1 MRKNLKR
8 LIVVVLFV
16 ICYLGIATTANAA
29 TFIREGKVPDCD
41 EEDFDITVKTPG
53 LYVLF
58 LQTESEFEDEDEDVD
73 FDYSIYRDNEDYYYS
88 SDLYWEDSFTL
99 KKDHIYFCYKYIDKP
114 GKYNYW
120 LENDADFTNIK
131 YELYLYSGFPEK
143 VIVNDITL
151 EVTKSKPIVFNN
163 TPTDSFF
170 GTTDYKMSNSSICSI
185 TADKNM
191 NLTVHGDK
199 VGKTRVTLYSANNEM
214 VSFNV
219 NVVNPKVPRFKEKKV
234 TLCKGDKYTN
244 PLYTS
249 SKIKWSSSN
258 KKVATVN
265 SKGKVT
271 AKSIGRTTIT
281 AKVGKK
287 KYSYKVKVEYQYPN
301 FNVSLDSYNTRG
313 NYFVAEFK
321 NYSNKPLT
329 IYSSGAKALDD
340 NFKSYDRNLRL
351 TSSTIKIRP
360 KSKMKVKFYVKGRV
374 TWYNVKD
381 FTIYYKFKFDDRTY
395 NGRFWYAGDSSAFK
409 IGKKWYY
416 TY

>member
-1 MRKNLKR
+1 MRKKLKR
-8 LIVVVLFV
+8 FIGVAFFV
-16 ICYLGIATTANAA
+16 ICFLGIATTANAA
-29 TFIREGKVPDCD
+29 TFIREGKVRDCD
-41 EEDFDITVKTPG
+41 EKYFDITVKIPG

-58 LQTESEFEDEDEDVD
+58 LQTESQFEDEDEEYVD
-73 FDYSIYRDNEDYYYS
+73 FYYSIDRDDQDYY
-88 SDLYWEDSFTL
+88 WEGSYTL
-99 KKDHIYFCYKYIDKP
+99 EKDKIHFFYNYIDKP
-114 GKYNYW
+114 GEYNYW
-120 LENDADFTNIK
+120 LENDAEITNIN
-131 YELYLYSGFPEK
+131 YELYAYSGFPEK
-143 VIVNDITL
+143 TIVNDITL

-170 GTTDYKMSNSSICSI
+170 GATDYKMSNSSICSI
-185 TADKNM
+185 GADKNM
-191 NLTVHGDK
+191 NLTVRGDK
-199 VGKTRVTLYSANNEM
+199 VGKTRVTLYSVNNEM

-219 NVVNPKVPRFKEKKV
+219 TVVNPRVPRFKEKKV

-395 NGRFWYAGDSSAFK
+395 NGKFWYASDSSAFK